1 VTVLSANDIAM
12 ALFVFP
18 TKWHVISGQNPVA
31 TVKRA
36 SLAVFDTMLN
46 NFCAVEPVLYTLKVD
61 EPVA

>member
-1 VTVLSANDIAM
+1 M

-46 NFCAVEPVLYTLKVD
+46 NFCAVEPVLYWLKVD